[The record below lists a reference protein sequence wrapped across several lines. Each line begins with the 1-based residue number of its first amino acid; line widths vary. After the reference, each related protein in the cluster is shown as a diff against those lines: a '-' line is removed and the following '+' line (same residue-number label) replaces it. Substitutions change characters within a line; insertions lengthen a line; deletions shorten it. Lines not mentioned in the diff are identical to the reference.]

1 VLIDRGQA
9 VCIEGD
15 VERVRGAGRRQPNGY
30 SANRPKCDGHHTFLS
45 TDPLGMGHTN
55 SVLTNRRYLMI
66 RKIALVATAA
76 AILIG
81 AASAT
86 IAKEQP
92 KEPIYFTLATG
103 EM

>member
-1 VLIDRGQA
+1 
-9 VCIEGD
+9 
-15 VERVRGAGRRQPNGY
+15 
-30 SANRPKCDGHHTFLS
+30 
-45 TDPLGMGHTN
+45 
-55 SVLTNRRYLMI
+55 MI
-66 RKIALVATAA
+66 RKIVLAATAA

-103 EM
+103 EMG

>member
-1 VLIDRGQA
+1 VAQA
-9 VCIEGD
+9 SALLM
-15 VERVRGAGRRQPNGY
+15 VRLFACSLGRRQLNGY
-30 SANRPKCDGHHTFLS
+30 SANRPKCDGHHILPN
-45 TDPLGMGHTN
+45 TDRLGMRHTN
-55 SVLTNRRYLMI
+55 SVPTNRRYFMI

-103 EM
+103 EMG